1 MCGRKATLW
10 RCHCK
15 IPIYPFQIPIHVTY
29 TAKNINW
36 SERTEHWTFTL
47 YNKYIL
53 IFFLLLVAIFS
64 AREIV
69 EKVTITEGYTWTLT
83 CTKDFYDGKNR
94 KWSREDGTPVF
105 NKRRVLTKDAQLQI
119 KDISIVD
126 AGVYICENAP
136 QIRHKFIVHIFGRS
150 MWNNPDRICWN
161 NFSVLSPVHWDML
174 ILFRPGFFGLLG
186 TGGGWFGPT
195 S

>member
-1 MCGRKATLW
+1 
-10 RCHCK
+10 
-15 IPIYPFQIPIHVTY
+15 
-29 TAKNINW
+29 
-36 SERTEHWTFTL
+36 
-47 YNKYIL
+47 
-53 IFFLLLVAIFS
+53 LLLVAIFS

-119 KDISIVD
+119 KDASIVD

-150 MWNNPDRICWN
+150 M
-161 NFSVLSPVHWDML
+161 
-174 ILFRPGFFGLLG
+174 
-186 TGGGWFGPT
+186 
-195 S
+195 